1 MKTSVEEMTELRA
14 EAALNSLLAQAM
26 NYPSAALVESL
37 QDGSFLA
44 ALRESL
50 AALGDTS
57 LASTIDSCA
66 EEYRKSAPADGE
78 AVLLDLE
85 RDYTR
90 MFFASKPRL
99 AYLFESVYREG
110 KLLQESTFEIAGLYR
125 DAGLVVTEDFRLP
138 PDHIAIELEFF
149 SFLLFKEIEG
159 IEDGKKEVADYAREL
174 QETVLNKHLKP
185 FALNIAEKLAKHA
198 RTSFYQTVAQV
209 LQRYF
214 SHVVSS

>member
-1 MKTSVEEMTELRA
+1 MKTSVEEITELRA
-14 EAALNSLLAQAM
+14 EAALNSLLAQAI
-26 NYPSAALVESL
+26 NYPAAELVESL
-37 QDGSFLA
+37 RDGTFMTT
-44 ALRESL
+44 LRESL

-57 LASTIDSCA
+57 LTSAIDSCA
-66 EEYRKSAPADGE
+66 KEYRQNEPDRE
-78 AVLLDLE
+78 AILLDLE

-138 PDHIAIELEFF
+138 PDHIAIELEFY

-159 IEDGKKEVADYAREL
+159 IESGKKDVVDYAREL
-174 QETVLNKHLKP
+174 QKTVLDKHLQP
-185 FALNIAEKLAKHA
+185 FALNVAERVEKHA
-198 RTSFYQTVAQV
+198 QTAFFRTVAQA

-214 SHVVSS
+214 SHVVSA